1 MLRYL
6 TRDGD
11 MIDAIAWAHYGHT
24 AGATEAILAAN
35 PDLEARGPKLP
46 AGIEI
51 LLPELAPAGVAVRQ
65 VRLWD

>member
-11 MIDAIAWAHYGHT
+11 MIDAIAWTHYGRT

-51 LLPELAPAGVAVRQ
+51 LLPELAPAEAPTGR